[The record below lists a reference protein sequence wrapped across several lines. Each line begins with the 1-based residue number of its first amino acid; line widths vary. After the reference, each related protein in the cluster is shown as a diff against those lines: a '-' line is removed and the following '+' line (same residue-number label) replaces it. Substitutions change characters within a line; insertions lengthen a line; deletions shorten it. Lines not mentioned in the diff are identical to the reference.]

1 MDSFDVEEYVKL
13 QAHHG
18 VAIAKDYIRKTPE
31 AQAALETYALWSTPI
46 KAVGLA
52 VAVHSFPDLVQEM
65 AANGAH
71 YGVIVAG
78 LWKGLNDVVDDIMQ
92 EHAAAVMKAFIRTA
106 EAPEQKGAP
115 PLNADALEDKQLEA
129 QWSENARII
138 HEQREQAQRQA
149 DRQVD
154 DQLVAALQKDAAVL
168 QKDAEEKAEQ
178 KKAELPELSQEAQD
192 QRRRDGD
199 EQANLSAAH
208 AEQGAKQ
215 DKEVARLREQLSER
229 YSDAPDA
236 VKAHLEKFDAAA
248 KAVKAAREDRQATE
262 MRELVE
268 KQSRIQASPTQE
280 DPTRY

>member
-1 MDSFDVEEYVKL
+1 
-13 QAHHG
+13 
-18 VAIAKDYIRKTPE
+18 
-31 AQAALETYALWSTPI
+31 
-46 KAVGLA
+46 
-52 VAVHSFPDLVQEM
+52 
-65 AANGAH
+65 
-71 YGVIVAG
+71 
-78 LWKGLNDVVDDIMQ
+78 
-92 EHAAAVMKAFIRTA
+92 MKAFIRTA

-168 QKDAEEKAEQ
+168 AKGCRGEGRAEEGR
-178 KKAELPELSQEAQD
+178 LPELSQEAQD

-215 DKEVARLREQLSER
+215 ARRWQG
-229 YSDAPDA
+229 
-236 VKAHLEKFDAAA
+236 
-248 KAVKAAREDRQATE
+248 
-262 MRELVE
+262 
-268 KQSRIQASPTQE
+268 
-280 DPTRY
+280 